1 VPEQPSDDG
10 AEELRLVLA
19 ARHKLDG
26 LNVKHLSPVRLV
38 FEHPFEHR
46 LGFDTGLEELENLL
60 DLVTDD
66 GIEDH

>member
-1 VPEQPSDDG
+1 VCYT
-10 AEELRLVLA
+10 LVQS
-19 ARHKLDG
+19 ARDELDG
-26 LNVKHLSPVRLV
+26 LNVKHLAPVGLV
-38 FEHPFEHR
+38 YEHPFEHR